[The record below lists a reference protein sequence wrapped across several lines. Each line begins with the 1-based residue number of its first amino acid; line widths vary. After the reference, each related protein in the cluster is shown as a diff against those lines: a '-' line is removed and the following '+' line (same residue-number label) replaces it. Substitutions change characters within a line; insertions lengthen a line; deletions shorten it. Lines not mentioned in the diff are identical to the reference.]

1 MRLLIQILILSNLLR
16 YPNIVAGA
24 ALVPRAGQQLV
35 QDIVPPCSLSC
46 LKDFISHNYPTS
58 ICSDTKSLGCLCTQ
72 KSRTGYAF
80 GEAALQCVLASCPSP
95 KDREFGVYNVCR
107 DVFAAVPNTHT
118 AIIATLT
125 PSHTVPH
132 SSHIGSMETSKITMS
147 IISSTKDIAHEKTR
161 TNITPTALATSTRKS
176 TSTPGASHESKINAD
191 ASMSFTL
198 SSSMPAQ
205 TTVAIPSGSLPRNQI
220 IGISVGVGAACLFG
234 IGLLAFFVLCWRR
247 CFQRRK
253 NELFE
258 IGGTMAEPSPRLFRK
273 SLPRIPSTPVGAY
286 NRSTFEPLTSIPG
299 LRFHSGYQSSDFGP
313 GKRPYTPSELAET
326 DDIELESPSSMR
338 TVSRL
343 LPDKPDLE
351 TVVHQHPITEKLA
364 SARPSSAVTI
374 FEEDA
379 DYRRSNPPE
388 EHLDMFK
395 SDCDLRTEGGLWSR
409 GFPGN
414 NSFLSPEVRTH
425 PNTVKFTNPFAG
437 VLHTPVDGTASPQI
451 PRKGSVVELSSL
463 HSSSHPQ
470 LSGHVDCR
478 KTDSHIFRM
487 RHSVASSTTSFETTA
502 SDEEGVNTRSSRATT
517 RLSPVE
523 ESDSKFSP
531 SKYLQVPP
539 AAHYSHSVRGRNQWN
554 PRPLRNGDSHNN
566 PRRQPSS
573 NEGNHTLEP
582 GPCRPR
588 AQPASYKDF
597 GCKAESSA
605 ESAGNLSLPV
615 NAHMCANLYIRPSR
629 RAEQGLAEFNSG
641 YGHEGRASLWERK
654 LDPPRRGPRLVLR
667 TD

>member
-205 TTVAIPSGSLPRNQI
+205 TTVAIPSGLSPKSNYWHFREWGQRRAI
-220 IGISVGVGAACLFG
+220 WDR
-234 IGLLAFFVLCWRR
+234 LLAFFVFMLTQNVSNVGKMSCSKLVEQWQNHRR
-247 CFQRRK
+247 GYFVKACHEF
-253 NELFE
+253 
-258 IGGTMAEPSPRLFRK
+258 
-273 SLPRIPSTPVGAY
+273 PVPLLALY

-629 RAEQGLAEFNSG
+629 RPEQGLAEFNSG

>member
-1 MRLLIQILILSNLLR
+1 
-16 YPNIVAGA
+16 
-24 ALVPRAGQQLV
+24 
-35 QDIVPPCSLSC
+35 
-46 LKDFISHNYPTS
+46 
-58 ICSDTKSLGCLCTQ
+58 
-72 KSRTGYAF
+72 
-80 GEAALQCVLASCPSP
+80 
-95 KDREFGVYNVCR
+95 
-107 DVFAAVPNTHT
+107 
-118 AIIATLT
+118 
-125 PSHTVPH
+125 
-132 SSHIGSMETSKITMS
+132 MS

-629 RAEQGLAEFNSG
+629 RPEQGLAEFNSG